1 MGVAFRD
8 MPKENRSQIEA
19 MIDTIRP
26 AVPKAPTIDPQPE
39 IHPTSMPI
47 ILNPGAALQALGDF
61 FEEHTLLSKDQ
72 FFCLL
77 RNSQGSRQ
85 HPTNPHLLM

>member
-1 MGVAFRD
+1 
-8 MPKENRSQIEA
+8 

-26 AVPKAPTIDPQPE
+26 AVPKAPAIDPQPE

-47 ILNPGAALQALGDF
+47 ILNPGAALQALADF
-61 FEEHTLLSKDQ
+61 FEGHMLLSKDQ

-77 RNSQGSRQ
+77 RKSQG
-85 HPTNPHLLM
+85 L